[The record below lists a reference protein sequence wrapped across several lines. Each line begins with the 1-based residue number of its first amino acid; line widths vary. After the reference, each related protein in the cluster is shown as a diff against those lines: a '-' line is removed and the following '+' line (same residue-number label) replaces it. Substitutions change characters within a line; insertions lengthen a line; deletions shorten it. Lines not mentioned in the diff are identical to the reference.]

1 MEIQALRRRDQ
12 LLVGFTLFS
21 MFFGAGNL
29 IFPPQLGAQAGVD
42 TWFAM
47 AGLAVS
53 AVFLPI
59 LGVIAV
65 VRAGSLTELASR
77 VHPAFATVFTVLIYL
92 SIGPCLA
99 IPRTASTSFEMAVPP
114 FLPSGTPTMWFQFGY
129 SLLFFAAAFLVALQP
144 EKLTGRLGKFLCPM
158 LLLLVG
164 AMFVGSLVHPVGTYG
179 PTLPPYDQI
188 PAVQGFLTGYQTM
201 DTIAALNFGIV
212 IVMNIRALGVTDQG
226 SVLRATVRAGG
237 IATVLFLAVYSML
250 AHIGA
255 LSGAA
260 FPGMTN
266 GAVTLTNLVGAI
278 FGHWGTVILAAIFFI
293 ACFNT
298 CVGLISSCSAYFHTL
313 VQSTGSGMGG
323 LLCSAQHGHLQC
335 RPGPDFEDLRAH
347 FEHPL
352 SSGYRADPA
361 VLPAP
366 VHSALFRHLS
376 CWDRLYQ
383 CSQHPVCRPGSGA
396 EHSGAGPDFEG
407 CPSVWNGPGL
417 GPSGFG
423 RSAAGSPALCDTA
436 LQGEGLTLAF
446 SAQEAYHKENKMGAR
461 KRAERKLC
469 ASTGDLIWV
478 MPTEGDL
485 CPADAAGLCS
495 HWGAGP
501 RFRFHR
507 ETTGGSNMKLQTE
520 HLKLYAVTDRS
531 WLGERTLA
539 RQVEESL
546 AGGATMVQL
555 REKGMDRETLRREA
569 LEIRAVCR
577 RYGVPFLINDAA
589 ELAAEVGADGVHVGQ
604 QDMSPRQARAILGP
618 DGIVGVSAHTVEE
631 ARAAQAEGADYLG
644 VGAVFVTGTK
654 ENTTPVDYETLK
666 EICAAVDIPVVAIGG
681 VGRNNLSSLA
691 GSGIQGVAVVSALYA
706 QPDVRAAA
714 RSLRSQVE
722 EMLRG

>member
-144 EKLTGRLGKFLCPM
+144 EKLTGRLGKFLCPV

-298 CVGLISSCSAYFHTL
+298 CVGLCSATSFL
-313 VQSTGSGMGG
+313 RNWDSILEKKRANLRSISEPARLRQPPPRSTGAAHARGRAQSIREERRIAAPPVLFA
-323 LLCSAQHGHLQC
+323 LLWVRL
-335 RPGPDFEDLRAH
+335 
-347 FEHPL
+347 
-352 SSGYRADPA
+352 
-361 VLPAP
+361 LPA
-366 VHSALFRHLS
+366 
-376 CWDRLYQ
+376 LYGPF
-383 CSQHPVCRPGSGA
+383 CGPLRPFG
-396 EHSGAGPDFEG
+396 G
-407 CPSVWNGPGL
+407 CPWGVTP
-417 GPSGFG
+417 
-423 RSAAGSPALCDTA
+423 PARECLPPAPPDT
-436 LQGEGLTLAF
+436 
-446 SAQEAYHKENKMGAR
+446 
-461 KRAERKLC
+461 
-469 ASTGDLIWV
+469 
-478 MPTEGDL
+478 
-485 CPADAAGLCS
+485 
-495 HWGAGP
+495 
-501 RFRFHR
+501 
-507 ETTGGSNMKLQTE
+507 
-520 HLKLYAVTDRS
+520 
-531 WLGERTLA
+531 
-539 RQVEESL
+539 
-546 AGGATMVQL
+546 
-555 REKGMDRETLRREA
+555 RR
-569 LEIRAVCR
+569 
-577 RYGVPFLINDAA
+577 
-589 ELAAEVGADGVHVGQ
+589 
-604 QDMSPRQARAILGP
+604 
-618 DGIVGVSAHTVEE
+618 
-631 ARAAQAEGADYLG
+631 
-644 VGAVFVTGTK
+644 
-654 ENTTPVDYETLK
+654 
-666 EICAAVDIPVVAIGG
+666 
-681 VGRNNLSSLA
+681 
-691 GSGIQGVAVVSALYA
+691 
-706 QPDVRAAA
+706 
-714 RSLRSQVE
+714 
-722 EMLRG
+722 RG